1 MEDHRSRRIEYYSHC
16 STRSANLPIFPRI
29 VQIIVQLSQVSPTS
43 SPFFEI
49 NTRRIN
55 FPRVSSSVNTFCK
68 RYPVLVLSLIFYWSF
83 CLLHAIRQSFDF
95 LANRPDP
102 NYRRKFHQTFL
113 LSSKLTRV
121 VLIFHA
127 FPLPSAPS
135 ANLSCTCPI
144 TDLLLSL
151 KTSNMSRTVEIF
163 VFSTRSANL
172 SIFPR
177 IVSIQIIVQLSQVS
191 PTSFPFFEINTRY
204 INFPCISSSVN
215 TFCKYYPVLVLSLI
229 SCWSFCLLH
238 AIRQS
243 SDFPANRPDPNYRKF
258 HQPLLFSSKLTRVVL
273 IFHAFPLPSTS
284 SANCTTTDL
293 LLLLK
298 TTRREQLKFL
308 SSPHRA

>member
-1 MEDHRSRRIEYYSHC
+1 METRVTVVAHHPTSNLAGSIPSREWRIIARGESNIIPIVP
-16 STRSANLPIFPRI
+16 RDPPIFRFSRESFK
-29 VQIIVQLSQVSPTS
+29 LSS
-43 SPFFEI
+43 
-49 NTRRIN
+49 
-55 FPRVSSSVNTFCK
+55 
-68 RYPVLVLSLIFYWSF
+68 
-83 CLLHAIRQSFDF
+83 
-95 LANRPDP
+95 
-102 NYRRKFHQTFL
+102 NYHKFHQPLL

-229 SCWSFCLLH
+229 SC
-238 AIRQS
+238 
-243 SDFPANRPDPNYRKF
+243 
-258 HQPLLFSSKLTRVVL
+258 
-273 IFHAFPLPSTS
+273 
-284 SANCTTTDL
+284 
-293 LLLLK
+293 
-298 TTRREQLKFL
+298 
-308 SSPHRA
+308 

>member
-1 MEDHRSRRIEYYSHC
+1 METRVTVVAHHPTSNLAGSIPSREWRIIARGESNIIPIVP
-16 STRSANLPIFPRI
+16 RDPPIFRFSRESFK
-29 VQIIVQLSQVSPTS
+29 LSS
-43 SPFFEI
+43 
-49 NTRRIN
+49 
-55 FPRVSSSVNTFCK
+55 
-68 RYPVLVLSLIFYWSF
+68 
-83 CLLHAIRQSFDF
+83 
-95 LANRPDP
+95 
-102 NYRRKFHQTFL
+102 NYHKFHQPLL

-127 FPLPSAPS
+127 FPLPSTPS
-135 ANLSCTCPI
+135 ANVILYSSYYWSFI
-144 TDLLLSL
+144 E
-151 KTSNMSRTVEIF
+151 VF

-172 SIFPR
+172 PIFPR
-177 IVSIQIIVQLSQVS
+177 IVPIQIIVQLSQVS